1 VTLQMHI
8 WKWFTAPRPV
18 GRGTGMFLQVLA
30 SGLILD
36 VRIFNTETELF
47 FWLRFFH
54 PWFLYFKKL
63 NFKNK
68 RCVRAYVSSRS
79 SGSICE
85 F

>member
-1 VTLQMHI
+1 MHI

-36 VRIFNTETELF
+36 VKTFNTETELF

-68 RCVRAYVSSRS
+68 DFIGADILPCPSF
-79 SGSICE
+79 SIGE